1 MNVKKAAIS
10 GEYLLGVLENNS
22 VVVYR
27 VYDNTKG
34 ALREVAEQEN
44 FEFDPN
50 WTTRQFGAK
59 ICKQFGD
66 GKQAAVGC
74 YNIRVQ
80 DSGSIEV
87 WRTYENTKAALREI
101 SEKVGFTY
109 DKNWT
114 TQQFGS
120 KLVDFLKS
128 KK

>member
-1 MNVKKAAIS
+1 MNIKKSAIS
-10 GEYLLGVLENNS
+10 GEYLLGVMENNS

-44 FEFDPN
+44 FEYDAN

-59 ICKQFGD
+59 VCKQFGD
-66 GKQAAVGC
+66 GKQASVGC

-87 WRTYENTKAALREI
+87 WRTYDNTKAALREVA
-101 SEKVGFTY
+101 EKVGFEV
-109 DKNWT
+109 DPKWT

-120 KLVDFLKS
+120 KLVDFLNG